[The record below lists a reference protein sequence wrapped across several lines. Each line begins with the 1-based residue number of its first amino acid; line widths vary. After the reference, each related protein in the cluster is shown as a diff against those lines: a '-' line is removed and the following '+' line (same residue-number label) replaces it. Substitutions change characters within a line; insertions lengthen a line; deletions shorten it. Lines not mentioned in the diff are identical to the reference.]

1 MCSSFVSVLR
11 GTVSGVRVR
20 VFTEDRVRRIG
31 GAGMMIAC
39 RVAREKG
46 HELRAAQVPSFKTRV
61 IVPRP

>member
-1 MCSSFVSVLR
+1 M
-11 GTVSGVRVR
+11 VSGVRVR
-20 VFTEDRVRRIG
+20 VLTEDRVRRIG

-46 HELRAAQVPSFKTRV
+46 YELRAAQVPSFKTRV